1 MQVKESKTNWH
12 FRISLAKSFIRIV
25 AGAMLVM
32 GNLYIAGFSLVAAE
46 LLGIIEEL

>member
-1 MQVKESKTNWH
+1 MQQKESKTNWH
-12 FRISLAKSFIRIV
+12 FAISLAKSAVRIV

-32 GNLYIAGFSLVAAE
+32 GNIYVAGFLIVAAE